1 MAFRAKEV
9 DGKKGMDEEIF
20 GVFSFDCLIEG
31 MEWNVCLIHSALAAC
46 FLVCL
51 WIECLFDALSNF

>member
-31 MEWNVCLIHSALAAC
+31 ME
-46 FLVCL
+46 
-51 WIECLFDALSNF
+51 CLFDSLCFGNLLSSLLVD